1 MINVINEFLALG
13 PAAQLAILFGI
24 IFIAALWVTK

>member
-1 MINVINEFLALG
+1 MINQFLALG
-13 PAAQLAILFGI
+13 PATQVGILFAI